1 MYHSD
6 FKGVKEALGT
16 SPHPLLV
23 GFFASNSQRKL
34 NAMKTVPNTPRIR
47 FVLRPYRR
55 IPTWYSS
62 YYMSGSVIGKGV
74 VKNLSRTGLRVLG
87 DHSLTPGT
95 EVTIRLHLG
104 ETDPPLEISNA
115 TVRWADQYEFGLR
128 IEHLTTHAAH
138 RLAGLINAD
147 VNLRPNSAQ

>member
-1 MYHSD
+1 
-6 FKGVKEALGT
+6 
-16 SPHPLLV
+16 
-23 GFFASNSQRKL
+23 
-34 NAMKTVPNTPRIR
+34 MKTVRNTPRTR

-62 YYMSGSVIGKGV
+62 YYMSGSLVGKGV

-95 EVTIRLHLG
+95 EVCIRLHLG
-104 ETDPPLEISNA
+104 ETDLPLEIFRA

-128 IEHLTTHAAH
+128 IEQLTPHAAN
-138 RLAGLINAD
+138 RLACLINAD
-147 VNLRPNSAQ
+147 TSLRPNSAQ